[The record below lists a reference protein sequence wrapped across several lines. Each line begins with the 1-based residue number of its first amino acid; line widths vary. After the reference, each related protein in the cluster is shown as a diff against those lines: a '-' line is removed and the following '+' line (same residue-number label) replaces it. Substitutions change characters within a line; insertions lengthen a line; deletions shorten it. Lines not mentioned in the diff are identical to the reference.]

1 MTRTYAS
8 GGRGLKRD
16 GMPAQRLRADAQ
28 RNLDRILNAAR
39 DVFLEQGFDAPLDE
53 IAQRAGVG
61 IATLYRRF
69 PDRQALARGVALDV
83 WRRVGHEA
91 RLALDEEPTAFQAL
105 ARYLHRALDLGI
117 GAVMPLLAGQ
127 AGQAILDDE
136 ARVARQQSVEPVQ
149 RMIVAAQADGV
160 LRADVAYGDTGLLLI
175 RLNRPLPAPFPRELD
190 QAIAHRHLDLLIA
203 GLRADGPPPAP
214 LPGPALSL
222 EDLRAIAPHQQSTL
236 PQGA

>member
-1 MTRTYAS
+1 MGAVTRKHAS
-8 GGRGLKRD
+8 VGRGL
-16 GMPAQRLRADAQ
+16 AQDAMQAQHLRADAQ
-28 RNLDRILNAAR
+28 RNLDRILGAAR
-39 DVFLEQGFDAPLDE
+39 EVFLEQGFDAPLDE
-53 IAQRAGVG
+53 ISRRAGVG

-91 RLALDEEPTAFQAL
+91 RLALAEEPTAFEAL

-136 ARVARQQSVEPVQ
+136 ARDARQQSVEPVQ
-149 RMIVAAQADGV
+149 QMIAAAQADGT

-190 QAIAHRHLDLLIA
+190 QALAHRHLDLLIA
-203 GLRADGPPPAP
+203 GLRADGAAPAP
-214 LPGPALSL
+214 LPEPALSL
-222 EDLRAIAPHQQSTL
+222 EDLRAIAPRSERL
-236 PQGA
+236 R